1 MERGS
6 QGWPPTTN
14 QVRDMLD
21 GRSPS
26 RMVAVPGGTLPHQV
40 SGSGGAAALTL
51 PTISLRKATAKQ
63 FVQWNVTFNN
73 LIGWYNLT
81 QVVEEGGP
89 PSRGA
94 IYGLYKDL
102 HQEELEEKYTDA
114 LRQYQEENTSLFYI
128 VAPSINLEGE
138 WYSIDLEY
146 ILENFT
152 RGTLRDGNG
161 FLRWFRDKH
170 DIKSPEKQI
179 ALRSDLQA
187 NTKFELNMS
196 LSRMLKTMVD
206 ALSSG

>member
-1 MERGS
+1 M
-6 QGWPPTTN
+6 
-14 QVRDMLD
+14 
-21 GRSPS
+21 
-26 RMVAVPGGTLPHQV
+26 
-40 SGSGGAAALTL
+40 
-51 PTISLRKATAKQ
+51 
-63 FVQWNVTFNN
+63 
-73 LIGWYNLT
+73 
-81 QVVEEGGP
+81 
-89 PSRGA
+89 
-94 IYGLYKDL
+94 YKDL

-206 ALSSG
+206 ALSTWCKIGDNDKQDVVKLNEFYKFILEKMPSKRARGLAPD